1 MKAHGDANRKIVE
14 VVIVAVHLHEEKGTY
29 EVCTF
34 YVVVPR
40 SKRLQPGQDF
50 VGPFTKLH
58 EICVVLGRVV
68 YGVIQSLKCRLC
80 TIVREIAPVV

>member
-40 SKRLQPGQDF
+40 SKRFQPGQDF
-50 VGPFTKLH
+50 VDSFTKLH
-58 EICVVLGRVV
+58 KVCVVIGRVV
-68 YGVIQSLKCRLC
+68 HSIVQPLQCRPC
-80 TIVREIAPVV
+80 TIVWKIATVV